1 MVRRTTNI
9 FFATVVLAA
18 SGCFYDIE
26 AELYPGSGCIVPETV
41 VYSIDIEP
49 IIALK
54 CAIGNCHVTSGVAP
68 GSFETYEGLLNKVNN
83 GTFEERIFV
92 RQDMP
97 PSGPLSSCEI
107 QILQKWIDQG
117 ALNN

>member
-26 AELYPGSGCIVPETV
+26 AELYPAGCIVPETV
-41 VYSIDIEP
+41 VYAIDIEP
-49 IIALK
+49 IIAQK
-54 CAIGNCHVTSGVAP
+54 CAIGICHVTSGVAP
-68 GSFETYEGLLNKVNN
+68 GSFETYEGLLNKVDN

-97 PSGPLSSCEI
+97 PSGSLSSCEV